1 MKILSMTATFGKL
14 AHETITLQPGLN
26 IIEAPNE
33 WGKSTWCAFLVS
45 MLYGIDTRERTTGTT
60 LAAKE
65 RYAPWSGAP
74 MAGRMDLE
82 WNGRKITIERSTRG
96 RLIFGDFRAYET
108 QTGID
113 IPELNATNCG
123 AMLLGVER
131 GVFTQAGFLKLSD
144 LPVVQNDALRRRL
157 NALVTTGDESGNGE
171 KLGKQLKELK
181 NKCRYNRTG
190 LLPQAE
196 AEQEQLLG
204 QLNELQ
210 ELSEQQEKI
219 HNRQRELETAIAEL
233 ENHKIALEYAESV
246 ELREK
251 VAAAKS
257 AKQAAEEELAR
268 QTESCAQLPKKE
280 TLAQKQQAARELQ
293 TQWMALQA
301 RNIPAAPAAPEMPA
315 AYRDLSPEEIR
326 AKARENF
333 DLQAAV
339 ERRRKKQSSVMTAVG
354 IAVLAV
360 LAGLIAAKV
369 LADLDTL
376 WLAVA
381 GAAALIISIATLACG
396 AVRAKKFRMELD
408 VLYDLHPGISPDK
421 WIADAEE
428 KAARLEQYRTAASE
442 YEAAFNLQD
451 EQRKALEEKTAE
463 LTGGRDLGACLT
475 LWQQQMDQWDALEQ
489 AKRELSQQEAIL
501 NAFAS
506 VVKDADK
513 PAAPDALTHTEAET
527 DSLLAAYRFEQKQL
541 QLKLG
546 QYQGRADA
554 LGQESAIRSRLK
566 AVNRKISHLEDTYEA
581 LELAQKALS
590 AATTELQRRFAPR
603 ISKRAQELFLRLTG
617 GRYQQ
622 ITLGEDLSLS
632 ARTENEDTLR
642 SSQWRSDGT
651 VDQLYL
657 ALRLAVAEELTPD
670 APLVLDDALVR
681 FDDKRLAV
689 ALDIL
694 KEAAENKQV
703 IVFTC
708 QSRERKL

>member
-1 MKILSMTATFGKL
+1 MTATFGKL
-14 AHETITLQPGLN
+14 EHETITLQPGLN

-74 MAGRMDLE
+74 MAGRMDLA
-82 WNGRKITIERSTRG
+82 WNGRNITIERSTRG

-108 QTGID
+108 ETGID
-113 IPELNATNCG
+113 IPELNAANCG
-123 AMLLGVER
+123 QMLLGVER

-196 AEQEQLLG
+196 AEQDQLVS

-210 ELSEQQEKI
+210 ALAEQQEKI
-219 HNRQRELETAIAEL
+219 HGRQQELETTVAAL
-233 ENHKIALEYAESV
+233 ENHKAALRYAAS
-246 ELREK
+246 LADREK
-251 VAAAKS
+251 VAAAE
-257 AKQAAEEELAR
+257 QA
-268 QTESCAQLPKKE
+268 
-280 TLAQKQQAARELQ
+280 QQAAAERLSRQTQLCGQLSPKAALEENQRAAQDLQ
-293 TQWMALQA
+293 EQWMALQQQA
-301 RNIPAAPAAPEMPA
+301 LPAQPAMPEISA
-315 AYRDLSPEEIR
+315 AYRDKTSQEIR
-326 AKARENF
+326 LAAKADYDR
-333 DLQAAV
+333 QAAL
-339 ERRRKKQSSVMTAVG
+339 EQRRKKQNRLIGG
-354 IAVLAV
+354 IYVALLAV
-360 LAGLIAAKV
+360 LAGLVAAR
-369 LADLDTL
+369 LLTDSFNDLWFT
-376 WLAVA
+376 VA
-381 GAAALIISIATLACG
+381 GAGASVIAVTTL
-396 AVRAKKFRMELD
+396 VWSVLRTKRFRMD
-408 VLYDLHPGISPDK
+408 MDALYDRHPGISPDN
-421 WIADAEE
+421 WIADGDAQ
-428 KAARLEQYRTAASE
+428 AARLEQYEAEIAAYERAAAS
-442 YEAAFNLQD
+442 LSD
-451 EQRKALEEKTAE
+451 RRRALEEKTNT
-463 LTGGRDLGACLT
+463 LTGGMGLNESAKQWEQDLDA
-475 LWQQQMDQWDALEQ
+475 WDALEDSRRDL
-489 AKRELSQQEAIL
+489 ARLEEHVNTLRDL
-501 NAFAS
+501 
-506 VVKDADK
+506 VKTVPK
-513 PAAPDALTHTEAET
+513 PEKDDALTHSDEET
-527 DSLLAAYRFEQKQL
+527 DTLLASCRFEQRQL

-546 QYQGRADA
+546 QYQGRAEA

-566 AVNRKISHLEDTYEA
+566 AVNRKISQLEDTYEA

-603 ISKRAQELFLRLTG
+603 ISKRAQELFSKLTG

-632 ARTENEDTLR
+632 ARTEAEDTLR
-642 SSQWRSDGT
+642 GSQWRSDGT
-651 VDQLYL
+651 IDQLYL

-681 FDDKRLAV
+681 FDDQRLAV
-689 ALDIL
+689 ALEIL

-708 QSRERKL
+708 QGRETAAQ